1 MMELQE
7 LQAAWQSATQ
17 KIETQSLRL
26 AELEGHAMR
35 HRLRGRLG
43 LVSIGQWIELA
54 IGVAIAVWAGGYWF
68 DHLGTP
74 HLVAYGVA
82 VHLYGIALI
91 AMATTQLVKLA
102 AIDWAQPVAQM
113 HARVLAV
120 SRQRI
125 RGERVLLIMGAIAWA
140 PLLFIAL
147 NAIRVDVWRFAP
159 AYVIGNVAFGFVLAA
174 AAAWAMR
181 RWPSW
186 LEKSAVGGRLQQVE
200 RALRDAQDFTQE

>member
-1 MMELQE
+1 MMELQD

-17 KIETQSLRL
+17 KLETQTLRL
-26 AELEGHAMR
+26 AELEGHALR
-35 HRLRGRLG
+35 HRVHGRLG
-43 LVSIGQWIELA
+43 LVSLGQWIELA
-54 IGVAIAVWAGGYWF
+54 VGIAIAVWAGGYWF

-102 AIDWAQPVAQM
+102 AIDWTQPVAQV
-113 HARVLAV
+113 HARVLDV
-120 SRQRI
+120 RRQRI
-125 RGERVLLIMGAIAWA
+125 RGERVLLLVGAIAWA
-140 PLLFIAL
+140 PLLFIGL
-147 NAIRVDVWRFAP
+147 NAIGLDVWRYQP
-159 AYVIGNVAFGFVLAA
+159 MYVLANLAFGAVLAI

-186 LEKSAVGGRLQQVE
+186 LETSAVGGRLQQVE
-200 RALRDAQDFTQE
+200 RELRDAREFTQG